1 MKDTVALKILNDEEC
16 RDYVVKIISLSLN
29 LDEEM
34 VRKNLKLIHPNIANS
49 NKYKNQ
55 VTDVLL
61 ENDEMIIDIEGI
73 IINMKAERLKTH
85 YILEIY
91 K

>member
-1 MKDTVALKILNDEEC
+1 LKDTVALKILNDEEC

-49 NKYKNQ
+49 NKYKN
-55 VTDVLL
+55 
-61 ENDEMIIDIEGI
+61 
-73 IINMKAERLKTH
+73 
-85 YILEIY
+85 
-91 K
+91 